1 MSTSCAG
8 GGCVGVPA
16 HEGAGSGAVE
26 REAPLPPSRQ
36 AAAFG
41 AALAF
46 GLALALALGAGAALL
61 LSVC

>member
-1 MSTSCAG
+1 MSASCVG
-8 GGCVGVPA
+8 GGCVEAPA

-26 REAPLPPSRQ
+26 RGAPLPPSRQ
-36 AAAFG
+36 AVAFG

-46 GLALALALGAGAALL
+46 DLALALALGAGAALL